1 MTSLALAEV
10 FKSIQGETSYAGR
23 PCAFVRTV
31 GCNLRCAWCD
41 TAYAQEGEG
50 IRLTSDEI
58 LAEIERFGTELV
70 CITGGEPLVQTEGV
84 IELSKALLE
93 RGHTVLL
100 ETNGTLDLSPVPE
113 GVVRIMDVK
122 CPGSGE
128 SDKLLPSNL
137 AHLSPSDEVKF
148 VVADRADFDWAVAFI
163 SERGLAGGPEILFAP
178 VADRLAP
185 RTLAQW
191 VLAAGLEV
199 RLQLQLHKLLWPEQ
213 DRGR

>member
-1 MTSLALAEV
+1 MAHLAISEI

-50 IRLTSDEI
+50 IRLTTEEV
-58 LAEIERFGTELV
+58 LAEIERFGTDLV
-70 CITGGEPLVQTEGV
+70 CVTGGEPLVQADAV
-84 IELSKALLE
+84 VELAQGLLE

-100 ETNGTLDLSPVPE
+100 ETNGTMDLSSVPE
-113 GVVRIMDVK
+113 GVIRIMDVK

-137 AHLSPSDEVKF
+137 AHLRPSDEAKF
-148 VVADRADFDWAVAFI
+148 VIADRGDFDWAVAFI
-163 SERGLAGGPEILFAP
+163 AERGLAGGPEILFAP
-178 VADRLAP
+178 VADRLEP
-185 RTLAQW
+185 RTLAKW
-191 VLAAGLEV
+191 ILEAGLEV
-199 RLQLQLHKLLWPEQ
+199 RLQFQLHKLLWPGE